1 MGTASTSFGQPL
13 CCCCGGGFPACLSH
27 WAFPAAAARQSPG
40 HTLLPSISCLA
51 VRAWSL
57 VIKISKSVL
66 RSCQRNLLWEL
77 CTSPRC
83 HLSASASRAAPC
95 YPVGGKCHCC
105 PPLSRRL
112 SALPSLGSRTISPGL
127 LPSFL
132 PAPVK
137 VCLALHPFQYPHFTV
152 TQPQVIPRLN
162 PPSSL
167 QHLQA
172 FLAQT
177 LSVLLPS
184 LADTEPVAFPPISHA
199 VNAAVCSVAQD
210 LLN

>member
-1 MGTASTSFGQPL
+1 MLPI
-13 CCCCGGGFPACLSH
+13 GGGGGGNVTAVPHSPEGSQPFPA
-27 WAFPAAAARQSPG
+27 WAVG
-40 HTLLPSISCLA
+40 PS
-51 VRAWSL
+51 
-57 VIKISKSVL
+57 
-66 RSCQRNLLWEL
+66 
-77 CTSPRC
+77 
-83 HLSASASRAAPC
+83 HLSS
-95 YPVGGKCHCC
+95 C
-105 PPLSRRL
+105 PPFC
-112 SALPSLGSRTISPGL
+112 L
-127 LPSFL
+127 L
-132 PAPVK
+132 
-137 VCLALHPFQYPHFTV
+137 LHPFQYPHFTV

-199 VNAAVCSVAQD
+199 VNAAVCSVAQG